1 MYLGV
6 ATLCRGNENPV
17 LVQVEVI
24 NRPILDAKIA
34 QAIKHLEPIDGI
46 RELVNLARFSYLVPA
61 AELNSS
67 DEWRSFT
74 EYVPAVSVLI
84 SSELDKKLVVSEV
97 LDALIAAND
106 EFYRRRLVYV
116 VERVLKKPIT
126 QVVKDLVTPAQLKF
140 FAGYSSFGKTLPPTF
155 FIQAMPSP
163 EEQRLIDALHRIKNT
178 K

>member
-1 MYLGV
+1 M
-6 ATLCRGNENPV
+6 
-17 LVQVEVI
+17 

-46 RELVNLARFSYLVPA
+46 RELVNLTRFSYLVSA
-61 AELNSS
+61 AESNLS

-106 EFYRRRLVYV
+106 EFIGGV
-116 VERVLKKPIT
+116 
-126 QVVKDLVTPAQLKF
+126 
-140 FAGYSSFGKTLPPTF
+140 
-155 FIQAMPSP
+155 
-163 EEQRLIDALHRIKNT
+163 
-178 K
+178 